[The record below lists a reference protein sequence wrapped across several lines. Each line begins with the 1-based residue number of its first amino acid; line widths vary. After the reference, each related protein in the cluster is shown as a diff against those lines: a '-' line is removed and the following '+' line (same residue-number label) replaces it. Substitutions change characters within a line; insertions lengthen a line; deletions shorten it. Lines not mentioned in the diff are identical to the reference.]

1 MNLPPLSSVAS
12 ALAPDWSEYSATV
25 PRVTAFP
32 LTVTVPDAWAVASA
46 ASSSADPHPKAA
58 MRVITNRV
66 DAQAVKAVWHLNIVL
81 VGVAFMDFF
90 DWAS

>member
-1 MNLPPLSSVAS
+1 VI
-12 ALAPDWSEYSATV
+12 
-25 PRVTAFP
+25 
-32 LTVTVPDAWAVASA
+32 
-46 ASSSADPHPKAA
+46 
-58 MRVITNRV
+58 RVIANKI